1 MDLSQRIKKQRHGQ
15 RGSTLYIVAGSLVIL
30 LGMGA
35 LAIDLA
41 SLYVARNEAQ
51 RAADSAALAGAKVFV
66 ESGCVTSGNCGS
78 EEGTATDR
86 ATQAALQ
93 NLVEGQPVTVQS
105 ITFNE
110 TAQNPQITVQ
120 IQSAN
125 LNIYFAGAIGI
136 TTAPNVGATATAE
149 AYNPSGGA
157 GATTYCTGCVRPWL
171 IPNCDQTLTTSL
183 GGSNLLCATATP
195 NPEAY
200 LLTPGNYSVASP
212 GYYPGGVIG
221 EPIEIYLPTPTNPA
235 VIPPATLPTTLYGA
249 LDVDN
254 PGTANFFDYQDA
266 IPTCSTTQPTS
277 PQTTCGIYS
286 MNILPIGPT
295 APSLLLG
302 QSTINGVDAMLH
314 LAPGVIGM
322 NGQDAIVTGSSPV
335 QIQAGSVN
343 PMVIQGIVGPGAIIA
358 TSDSIVTAYIFD
370 TPPGTIGYTG
380 LSYDPTGLTDT
391 PQNVSIVGFAQ
402 IFVSQ
407 VDATGNI
414 YGYILSVAGCGS
426 NPNAACGT
434 GSGNGI
440 SINGSTTLPV
450 RLITQGN

>member
-1 MDLSQRIKKQRHGQ
+1 MFHHPTD
-15 RGSTLYIVAGSLVIL
+15 VAPNHLWNL
-30 LGMGA
+30 L
-35 LAIDLA
+35 
-41 SLYVARNEAQ
+41 NEHI
-51 RAADSAALAGAKVFV
+51 
-66 ESGCVTSGNCGS
+66 
-78 EEGTATDR
+78 TDR
-86 ATQAALQ
+86 AYSTFIIIGTVDHQWRGRHAA
-93 NLVEGQPVTVQS
+93 P
-105 ITFNE
+105 
-110 TAQNPQITVQ
+110 
-120 IQSAN
+120 
-125 LNIYFAGAIGI
+125 
-136 TTAPNVGATATAE
+136 
-149 AYNPSGGA
+149 
-157 GATTYCTGCVRPWL
+157 CPWRL
-171 IPNCDQTLTTSL
+171 
-183 GGSNLLCATATP
+183 
-195 NPEAY
+195 
-200 LLTPGNYSVASP
+200 
-212 GYYPGGVIG
+212 
-221 EPIEIYLPTPTNPA
+221 
-235 VIPPATLPTTLYGA
+235 
-249 LDVDN
+249 
-254 PGTANFFDYQDA
+254 
-266 IPTCSTTQPTS
+266 
-277 PQTTCGIYS
+277 
-286 MNILPIGPT
+286 
-295 APSLLLG
+295 
-302 QSTINGVDAMLH
+302 
-314 LAPGVIGM
+314 GM